1 MHAESVWR
9 IVLAD
14 DHVVVRAGLR
24 ALLAVDPRCHVVG
37 EAASIDELRTA
48 VHHLHP
54 DLILLDLSFGSDNA
68 LDTIPTLV
76 AERSTP
82 RIVVLTMHDDV
93 AFAREAFARGA
104 DGYVAK
110 EAAADELTRA
120 VETVMCGGTYLDP
133 ELGGRLARTDARTD
147 GGPQEQLTARQREV
161 LVGLARGHTNAE
173 VAQQLLVSLRTVET
187 YRASLRARLGVSS
200 RADMVQAANRLGLLP

>member
-104 DGYVAK
+104 DGYVVK
-110 EAAADELTRA
+110 EAAADDLTRA
-120 VETVMCGGTYLDP
+120 VETVMCGGTYLHP
-133 ELGGRLARTDARTD
+133 ELGARLARTER
-147 GGPQEQLTARQREV
+147 GPHEQLTARQREV

-173 VAQQLLVSLRTVET
+173 IAQQLLVSLRTVET